1 MNSVWQGL
9 SWAVNSKYLCFNEV
23 GDCLPFSLTKAC
35 RGIEVQIHAFLIAAI
50 VVREW
55 LISHSRI
62 SNCGGR
68 VSAIEM
74 NSSPVFVMDIT
85 DPNLIS
91 PRILGRSHKIF
102 YHTPCTSYS
111 GICGVEGA
119 NLTLCI
125 YIITVVPP
133 VSTGNTFQD
142 QTRLRETADNTY
154 RYIYYVIFV

>member
-9 SWAVNSKYLCFNEV
+9 SWAVNSKYSCFNEV

-35 RGIEVQIHAFLIAAI
+35 RGIEEQIHAFLIAAI

-55 LISHSRI
+55 LISYSRV

-74 NSSPVFVMDIT
+74 NSSPVFVMNIT

-91 PRILGRSHKIF
+91 PRILGRNHKIF
-102 YHTPCTSYS
+102 YHTGVMYSSYA
-111 GICGVEGA
+111 GIFGTEGA

-125 YIITVVPP
+125 FLSTVVPP
-133 VSTGNTFQD
+133 YPRVIRSKTNRGYLKPRIIPN
-142 QTRLRETADNTY
+142 AI
-154 RYIYYVIFV
+154 YIT